1 MLTIG
6 YARVSTQEQAYLT
19 ALDHQVFRLL
29 AAGAS
34 KVYADVA
41 SRTKDDRTSLMEIMR
56 LVEIGEIHKV
66 IVTRLDRITSSP
78 GLFEKITSCFVAH
91 DCNLSALDETVD
103 VTTVDGEFTAGLQV
117 YFARREVRT
126 IQLRIKKSKEVGR
139 MQGRASSSVPWGYR
153 NVDGRYELDHAPFL
167 CLLSDRPSNSDQEFI
182 GRTKAELGRDVIDLF
197 FKGGSLSNATR
208 LLHQKY
214 GICKFRSERQKSNKN
229 QILIFEEN
237 SPLKRPLKDKRAGI
251 FRWSPDGI
259 RLYLL
264 NPVLC
269 GHTPYNTQT
278 IKKDGTRGGRKP
290 ISQWDVRLNTHPDQ
304 RLITP
309 AQKQQIEQMMAW
321 NGRGGK
327 WGSGATYPLTGI
339 VVCAECG
346 RSMKCSGIKSG
357 KRKHIYY
364 QCKNYVQRACDG
376 KKMLRSDVAES
387 VLVQHLIERAA
398 AIAQLAQT
406 PPEYVEPAEL
416 QQLRSQLQGLEALG
430 HNPAFETAK
439 NDLRSQIGA
448 LVEQSKTKNV
458 VDDELQQTLIDS
470 FSDPEY
476 WNWEGHSC
484 DRKRQIYRALIE
496 KVIIREGAVEKVF
509 LKV

>member
-56 LVEIGEIHKV
+56 LVELGEIQTV
-66 IVTRLDRITSSP
+66 IVTRLDRMTSSP
-78 GLFEKITSCFVAH
+78 GLFEKITSCFASNN
-91 DCNLSALDETVD
+91 CNLSALDETID
-103 VTTVDGEFTAGLQV
+103 VTSVDGEFTAGLQV

-139 MQGRASSSVPWGYR
+139 MQNRASSSVPWGYR
-153 NVDGRYELDHAPFL
+153 NVDGRYELDRTPFL
-167 CLLSDRPSNSDQEFI
+167 CLISDRPPDNSVTS

-197 FKGGSLSNATR
+197 FQGGSLSSAAR
-208 LLHQKY
+208 LVHQKY
-214 GICKFRSERQKSNKN
+214 GICKFRSERQGKGKN

-259 RLYLL
+259 RVYLL

-269 GHTPYNTQT
+269 GHTPYNTST
-278 IKKDGTRGGRKP
+278 IKKDGTKGGRKP
-290 ISQWDVRLNTHPDQ
+290 VSAWDVRLNTHPEAK
-304 RLITP
+304 LITT
-309 AQKQQIEQMMAW
+309 AEKRLIEQMMAW

-327 WGSGATYPLTGI
+327 WGPGATYPLTGI

-346 RSMKCSGIKSG
+346 RSMKCQGTQKG
-357 KRKHIYY
+357 LKKHVYY
-364 QCKNYVQRACDG
+364 QCKNYIQRACDQQ
-376 KKMLRSDVAES
+376 KMVQADRAES
-387 VLVQHLIERAA
+387 ALVTCLIERAA
-398 AIAQLAQT
+398 AVTQYAST
-406 PPEYVEPAEL
+406 PPEYVDPPEI
-416 QQLRSQLQGLEALG
+416 QQLLRQLEVLEQLA
-430 HNPAFETAK
+430 HNSAIETAK
-439 NDLRSQIGA
+439 NDLRSQIRA
-448 LVEQSKTKNV
+448 FQDRATCDSTINL
-458 VDDELQQTLIDS
+458 ELQHLLLDS

-476 WNWEGHSC
+476 WAGLTDDS
-484 DRKRQIYRALIE
+484 KRQIYRDL
-496 KVIIREGAVEKVF
+496 VRRVVVRNGQVVSVELRV
-509 LKV
+509 